1 MNLNINSGYSNVKDN
16 SKRGGY
22 TTGSKIE
29 SMGNMKNNETTES
42 SAAGCSVKVED
53 ISMGYRVFGSGC
65 PLLLI
70 MGYGSTM
77 NLWES
82 SLITKL
88 ASRFKVVI
96 FDNRGTGISTTGTKP
111 FSIEQFCEDTA
122 GLMDATGITQAH
134 VLGWSMGSLI
144 AQELVIRYPSKVN
157 KLILYSTYCSA
168 EMFPP
173 SLEIIQQ
180 LTDMTGTPEERG
192 MRFISTLFPG
202 IWIQNNGRR
211 IGEIFFRPMGN
222 LPEETLQ
229 QQSGAIDEWNGS
241 EGRLGEINH
250 PVLLITGTEDC
261 LVLPQNSHFMKEK
274 IPNAQ
279 LDQIGNGGH
288 GLMFQY
294 PDIFCEKVV
303 TFLG

>member
-1 MNLNINSGYSNVKDN
+1 MQNNES
-16 SKRGGY
+16 
-22 TTGSKIE
+22 IE
-29 SMGNMKNNETTES
+29 SSTDV
-42 SAAGCSVKVED
+42 CSINVED
-53 ISMGYRVFGSGC
+53 ISMGYRVFGIGY
-65 PLLLI
+65 PLILI

-82 SLITKL
+82 ALISKL
-88 ASRFKVVI
+88 ASQYKVII
-96 FDNRGTGISTTGTKP
+96 FDNRGIGNSNTGTKP

-122 GLMDATGITQAH
+122 GFMDALDIQQAH

-144 AQELVIRYPSKVN
+144 AQELILRHPSRVN
-157 KLILYSTYCSA
+157 KLILYSTYCS
-168 EMFPP
+168 EGMFPP
-173 SLEIIQQ
+173 NPEIIQQ

-192 MRFISTLFPG
+192 MRFISVLFPG
-202 IWIQNNGRR
+202 IWLQNNGHR

-229 QQSGAIDEWNGS
+229 QQSKAIDEWNGS
-241 EGRLGEINH
+241 EDLLGEIHN

-261 LVLPQNSHFMKEK
+261 LVLPQNSHFMHEK

-279 LDQIGNGGH
+279 LDLIENGGH

-294 PDIFCEKVV
+294 PDMFCEKVV
-303 TFLG
+303 GFLAK

>member
-1 MNLNINSGYSNVKDN
+1 
-16 SKRGGY
+16 
-22 TTGSKIE
+22 
-29 SMGNMKNNETTES
+29 MGNNMIKNDTTES
-42 SAAGCSVKVED
+42 SAAGCSINVED
-53 ISMGYRVFGSGC
+53 ISMGYRVFGSGY

-82 SLITKL
+82 SLIRKL
-88 ASRFKVVI
+88 ASRFKVVV
-96 FDNRGTGISTTGTKP
+96 FDNRGIGISTTGTKP
-111 FSIEQFCEDTA
+111 FSIGQFCEDTA
-122 GLMDATGITQAH
+122 GLMDALGIQQAH

-144 AQELVIRYPSKVN
+144 AQELVLRYPSKVN

-173 SLEIIQQ
+173 SPEIIQQ

-202 IWIQNNGRR
+202 IWLQNNGHR

-222 LPEETLQ
+222 MPEETLQ
-229 QQSGAIDEWNGS
+229 QQSKAIDEWNGS
-241 EGRLGEINH
+241 EGRLGEIYN
-250 PVLLITGTEDC
+250 PVLLISGTEDC
-261 LVLPQNSHFMKEK
+261 LVLPQNSHFMHEK

-279 LDQIGNGGH
+279 LDLIGNGGH

-303 TFLG
+303 AFLG

>member
-1 MNLNINSGYSNVKDN
+1 MGENLTTNV
-16 SKRGGY
+16 
-22 TTGSKIE
+22 TI
-29 SMGNMKNNETTES
+29 ES
-42 SAAGCSVKVED
+42 SADGCSINVAD
-53 ISMGYRVFGSGC
+53 ISIGYRVFGSGY

-82 SLITKL
+82 SLIRKL

-122 GLMDATGITQAH
+122 RLMDAIGIQQAH

-144 AQELVIRYPSKVN
+144 AQELILRHPSRVN
-157 KLILYSTYCSA
+157 KLILYATYSS
-168 EMFPP
+168 EGMFPP
-173 SLEIIQQ
+173 SPEIIQQ

-202 IWIQNNGRR
+202 IWLQNNGQR

-229 QQSGAIDEWNGS
+229 QQSKAIDEWNGS
-241 EGRLGEINH
+241 EGRLGEISN

-261 LVLPQNSHFMKEK
+261 LVLPQNSHFMHEK

-279 LDQIGNGGH
+279 LELIGNGGH

-303 TFLG
+303 AFLG

>member
-1 MNLNINSGYSNVKDN
+1 MK
-16 SKRGGY
+16 
-22 TTGSKIE
+22 
-29 SMGNMKNNETTES
+29 KNNTNES
-42 SAAGCSVKVED
+42 STAECSINVED
-53 ISMGYRVFGSGC
+53 ISMGYRVFGSGY

-82 SLITKL
+82 ALIDKL

-96 FDNRGTGISTTGTKP
+96 FDNRGIGISTTGKKP

-122 GLMDATGITQAH
+122 GLMDALGILQAH

-144 AQELVIRYPSKVN
+144 AQELVLRYPSKVN

-173 SLEIIQQ
+173 SPEVIQQ

-202 IWIQNNGRR
+202 IWLQNNGHR

-222 LPEETLQ
+222 LPEETMQ
-229 QQSGAIDEWNGS
+229 QQSRAIDEWNGT
-241 EGRLGEINH
+241 EGRLGEIYN
-250 PVLLITGTEDC
+250 PVLLVTGTEDC
-261 LVLPQNSHFMKEK
+261 LVLPQNSHFMHEK

-279 LDQIGNGGH
+279 LDLIGNGGH

-303 TFLG
+303 AFLG

>member
-1 MNLNINSGYSNVKDN
+1 
-16 SKRGGY
+16 
-22 TTGSKIE
+22 
-29 SMGNMKNNETTES
+29 MGNNMIKDKTTES
-42 SAAGCSVKVED
+42 SAAGCSVNVEG
-53 ISMGYRVFGSGC
+53 ISMGYRVFGSGY

-82 SLITKL
+82 SLIRKL

-96 FDNRGTGISTTGTKP
+96 FDNRGIGISTTDTKP
-111 FSIEQFCEDTA
+111 FSIEQFCEDTS
-122 GLMDATGITQAH
+122 GLMDVLGIQQAH

-144 AQELVIRYPSKVN
+144 AQELILRYPSKVN

-173 SLEIIQQ
+173 SPEIIQQ

-202 IWIQNNGRR
+202 IWIQNNGHR

-229 QQSGAIDEWNGS
+229 QQSKAIDEWNGS
-241 EGRLGEINH
+241 EGRLGKIYN
-250 PVLLITGTEDC
+250 PILLIAGTEDC
-261 LVLPQNSHFMKEK
+261 LVLPQNSHFMHEK

-279 LDQIGNGGH
+279 LDLIGNSGH

>member
-1 MNLNINSGYSNVKDN
+1 MGENLTS
-16 SKRGGY
+16 
-22 TTGSKIE
+22 
-29 SMGNMKNNETTES
+29 NETIES
-42 SAAGCSVKVED
+42 SADGCSINVAD
-53 ISMGYRVFGSGC
+53 ISIGYRVLGSGY

-82 SLITKL
+82 ALISKL
-88 ASRFKVVI
+88 ASRFKVII
-96 FDNRGTGISTTGTKP
+96 FDNRGIGNSTTGTEP
-111 FSIEQFCEDTA
+111 FSIVQFCEDTA
-122 GLMDATGITQAH
+122 GLMDALGIPQAH
-134 VLGWSMGSLI
+134 ILGWSMGSLI
-144 AQELVIRYPSKVN
+144 AQELILRHPSRVN
-157 KLILYSTYCSA
+157 KLILYSTYSS
-168 EMFPP
+168 EGMFPP
-173 SLEIIQQ
+173 SPEIIQQ

-202 IWIQNNGRR
+202 IWLQNNGPR

-229 QQSGAIDEWNGS
+229 QQSKAIDEWNGS
-241 EGRLGEINH
+241 EGRLGEIYN

-261 LVLPQNSHFMKEK
+261 LVLPQNSLFIHEK

-279 LDQIGNGGH
+279 LELIGNGGH

-303 TFLG
+303 AFLG

>member
-1 MNLNINSGYSNVKDN
+1 MGDYL
-16 SKRGGY
+16 
-22 TTGSKIE
+22 TT
-29 SMGNMKNNETTES
+29 NETIES
-42 SAAGCSVKVED
+42 SADGCSINVAD
-53 ISMGYRVFGSGC
+53 ISLGYRVFGSGY

-82 SLITKL
+82 ALISKL
-88 ASRFKVVI
+88 ASRFRVI
-96 FDNRGTGISTTGTKP
+96 VFDNRGVGNSTTGTKP
-111 FSIEQFCEDTA
+111 FSIVQFCEDTA
-122 GLMDATGITQAH
+122 GLMDALGIQQAH

-144 AQELVIRYPSKVN
+144 AQELILRHPSRVN
-157 KLILYSTYCSA
+157 KLILYSTYCSVV
-168 EMFPP
+168 MFPP
-173 SLEIIQQ
+173 SPEIILQ

-192 MRFISTLFPG
+192 MRFISTLFPD
-202 IWIQNNGRR
+202 IWLQENGHR

-229 QQSGAIDEWNGS
+229 QQSKAIEEWNGS
-241 EGRLGEINH
+241 EGRLGEINN

-261 LVLPQNSHFMKEK
+261 LVLPQNSHFMHEK

-279 LDQIGNGGH
+279 LDLIGNGGH

-294 PDIFCEKVV
+294 PDIFREKVV
-303 TFLG
+303 AFLG